1 MAMVYVYMNTV
12 TGRELVRPR
21 PDRWLDESAGWVRVE
36 GVPLEDDVSGASDG
50 AQEDEYGWS

>member
-1 MAMVYVYMNTV
+1 MVYVYMNTV